1 MRYRIMRLMVMF
13 DLPTDTSQQRKQYR
27 QFRKK
32 LLNEGFIMIQYSVYV
47 RVCTTEKQYSDMHF
61 LLGDEI
67 EEVRNSSKRTIVL

>member
-47 RVCTTEKQYSDMHF
+47 RVCTTRSAAEFWREGLRIIYQTK
-61 LLGDEI
+61 E
-67 EEVRNSSKRTIVL
+67 SSNR

>member
-47 RVCTTEKQYSDMHF
+47 RVCTTRSAAESSF
-61 LLGDEI
+61 LVTRFKKL
-67 EEVRNSSKRTIVL
+67 

>member
-47 RVCTTEKQYSDMHF
+47 RVCTT
-61 LLGDEI
+61 
-67 EEVRNSSKRTIVL
+67 RWA